1 MSNEH
6 TPQAADAISAPA
18 PAPQSADQPRAV
30 ADRERKARTAFRFYR
45 ALAFVTGVML
55 LILVVEMI
63 IKYVIRWEE
72 VVPYI
77 EWVPFAHG
85 WIYVIYLAAVFNLWS
100 VMRWPFKRIVFLVLA
115 GVVPVLSFVMER
127 RASQWFAEDLPR
139 LIDRARKTANLAS

>member
-1 MSNEH
+1 MSSEH
-6 TPQAADAISAPA
+6 TADATEAAAPESQ
-18 PAPQSADQPRAV
+18 PVPQPNPRAV
-30 ADRERKARTAFRFYR
+30 AERERKARTAFRFYR

-85 WIYVIYLAAVFNLWS
+85 WIYVVYLAAVFNLWS

-139 LIDRARKTANLAS
+139 LIERARKTANLAQ